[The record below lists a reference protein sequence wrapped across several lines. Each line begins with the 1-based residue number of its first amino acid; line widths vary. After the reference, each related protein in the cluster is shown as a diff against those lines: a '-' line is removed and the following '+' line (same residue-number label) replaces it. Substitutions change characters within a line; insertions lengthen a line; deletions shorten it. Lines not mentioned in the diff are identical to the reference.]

1 MAIVEEAIY
10 LNGTNTFKKY
20 GLAALK
26 QKHQQQQEPW
36 KDIPKWECPS
46 SLFLQLVKKEEG
58 IFISRPCVRDGVIM
72 RHQLIS
78 RVKL

>member
-10 LNGTNTFKKY
+10 LNDTNTFKKY
-20 GLAALK
+20 GLAA
-26 QKHQQQQEPW
+26 QAEAAQQQEPW

-58 IFISRPCVRDGVIM
+58 IFISRPCLRDGVIM